1 MKLKIAGSGGMFLI
15 PNPFCKCP
23 VCQEARIKRGRYER
37 LGPSLY
43 IEDIGMLIDTP
54 EDIAVACDRQGISR
68 IDYLSISHKDPDHT
82 RGMRIVEPLGYDC
95 IAGKGT
101 PIQFIALP
109 EVVDDINAWNGDGL
123 YYYQN
128 ILNCISINRTNYAKI
143 GSIELHLINNKTHRG
158 NMTFYVISDGS
169 KKAVYACC
177 DVKPFVPNELYYD
190 ADVLIIG
197 LVSDDGILKD
207 GSALDSAPFRDDMFT
222 LDEML
227 ELKRTY
233 RIKRIVITHIDEYW
247 GKSYAYYREFEKSWT
262 MYHLPMTA
270 WRLSYS
276 RRRPEP
282 FICVMGSPLDH
293 LFLIWTN
300 PQTRNRKPIK
310 TDAIIPAGLSENSDP
325 LFTNSDCITEKTLL
339 EICIIIVILMSP
351 VRVRSE
357 PRISPIHIALANCTG
372 LRWET
377 ANRQE
382 SWHCL

>member
-23 VCQEARIKRGRYER
+23 ACQEARIKRGPYER

-143 GSIELHLINNKTHRG
+143 GSIELHLVNNKTHRG

-233 RIKRIVITHIDEYW
+233 RIKHIVITHIDEYW
-247 GKSYAYYREFEKSWT
+247 GKSYAYYREFEKK
-262 MYHLPMTA
+262 
-270 WRLSYS
+270 
-276 RRRPEP
+276 
-282 FICVMGSPLDH
+282 LDNVS
-293 LFLIWTN
+293 FAY
-300 PQTRNRKPIK
+300 
-310 TDAIIPAGLSENSDP
+310 DGM
-325 LFTNSDCITEKTLL
+325 
-339 EICIIIVILMSP
+339 EIVL
-351 VRVRSE
+351 
-357 PRISPIHIALANCTG
+357 
-372 LRWET
+372 
-377 ANRQE
+377 
-382 SWHCL
+382 

>member
-101 PIQFIALP
+101 PIQFISLP

-143 GSIELHLINNKTHRG
+143 GSIELHLVNNKTHRG

-233 RIKRIVITHIDEYW
+233 RIKHIVITHIDEYW
-247 GKSYAYYREFEKSWT
+247 GKSYAYYREFEKK
-262 MYHLPMTA
+262 
-270 WRLSYS
+270 
-276 RRRPEP
+276 
-282 FICVMGSPLDH
+282 LDNVS
-293 LFLIWTN
+293 FAY
-300 PQTRNRKPIK
+300 
-310 TDAIIPAGLSENSDP
+310 DGM
-325 LFTNSDCITEKTLL
+325 
-339 EICIIIVILMSP
+339 EIVL
-351 VRVRSE
+351 
-357 PRISPIHIALANCTG
+357 
-372 LRWET
+372 
-377 ANRQE
+377 
-382 SWHCL
+382 

>member
-1 MKLKIAGSGGMFLI
+1 MTLKSAGSGGMVLI

-143 GSIELHLINNKTHRG
+143 GSIELHLVNNKTHRG

-177 DVKPFVPNELYYD
+177 DVKPFVPNDLYYD

-233 RIKRIVITHIDEYW
+233 RIKHIVITHIDEYW
-247 GKSYAYYREFEKSWT
+247 GKSYAYYREFEKK
-262 MYHLPMTA
+262 
-270 WRLSYS
+270 
-276 RRRPEP
+276 
-282 FICVMGSPLDH
+282 LDNVS
-293 LFLIWTN
+293 FAY
-300 PQTRNRKPIK
+300 
-310 TDAIIPAGLSENSDP
+310 DGM
-325 LFTNSDCITEKTLL
+325 
-339 EICIIIVILMSP
+339 EIVL
-351 VRVRSE
+351 
-357 PRISPIHIALANCTG
+357 
-372 LRWET
+372 
-377 ANRQE
+377 
-382 SWHCL
+382 